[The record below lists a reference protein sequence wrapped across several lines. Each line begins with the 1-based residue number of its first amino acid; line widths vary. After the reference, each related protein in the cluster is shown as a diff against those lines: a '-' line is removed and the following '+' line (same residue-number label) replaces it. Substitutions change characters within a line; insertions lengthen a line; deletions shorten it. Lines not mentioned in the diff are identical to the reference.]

1 MKNTFKYMLLT
12 GAVFLGL
19 AACNPGSHQEGSETS
34 DTALVDSTMMDT
46 PMSTGAGSDTLRDS
60 INEGVDGTG
69 KPNTDP
75 RTRKQQ

>member
-1 MKNTFKYMLLT
+1 MKNTFRYILLT
-12 GAVFLGL
+12 GAILLSV
-19 AACNPGSHQEGSETS
+19 AACNPGRDNGVDATT
-34 DTALVDSTMMDT
+34 DTTLTDTTLMDT